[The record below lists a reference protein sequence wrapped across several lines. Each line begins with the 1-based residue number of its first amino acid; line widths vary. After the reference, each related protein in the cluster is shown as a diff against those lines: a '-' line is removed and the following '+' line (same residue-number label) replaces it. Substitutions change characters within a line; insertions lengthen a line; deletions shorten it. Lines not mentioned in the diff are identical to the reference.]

1 MISMANLHTDLRNL
15 IASHLPSKNQE
26 AQDILMELTILLQ
39 GAPTYQYRHHSSWD
53 TTWMELDESQVA
65 IVLGR
70 GHDVERQLILGAWE
84 AVTEVPA

>member
-1 MISMANLHTDLRNL
+1 MIGMANLHTDLRDL
-15 IASHLPSKNQE
+15 INRHLPSKNQE
-26 AQDILMELTILLQ
+26 ARDILMELAILIQ
-39 GAPTYQYRHHSSWD
+39 EAPTYQYRHHPSWD
-53 TTWMELDESQVA
+53 TTWMALDESQVD